1 MNRIIISIFML
12 ILTTSPATAQSSSAT
27 DLWADSPE
35 LLIAGRHQILSVDQA
50 LHSYPGV
57 RFAVTVEAD
66 SVVAELTDMC
76 QIAEDTTYHH
86 NTYAVIIDGEVRGK
100 IILQKDKHQYTIAE
114 KLSKGKHTIELVKLT
129 ESLVGQVIFHRF
141 ILFGNAKTEKP
152 AAPSRTI
159 EFIGNSIT
167 CGYGIESTTGTDGF
181 SYLTEN
187 AYTAYAM
194 QAARRLSAEPVLVS
208 FSGKGIY
215 RNWADTVFYQET
227 MLELYPR
234 VTPQRPD
241 LLWDFDKNRPDAV
254 VVSLGTNDF
263 SPPLGAVR
271 ELFVPRYLQLLRT
284 IRNNYGTS
292 VPIIC
297 LNGPLLAPEQRA
309 KVETWIG
316 ECLRELADPK
326 SYYLS
331 LSVCNPADGWGADGH
346 PSQKTADRNAAE
358 LSSFMKTIL
367 GW

>member
-12 ILTTSPATAQSSSAT
+12 ILATAPVVARTTSAT
-27 DLWADSPE
+27 DIWAASPE
-35 LLIAGRHQILSVDQA
+35 LLITGRHHILAEDQA

-57 RFAVTVEAD
+57 RFAVTVECD
-66 SVVAELTDMC
+66 SVAAELTDRC
-76 QIAEDTTYHH
+76 QIAEGTTYHH

-100 IILQKDKHQYTIAE
+100 IILQKDKHQYTIAQN
-114 KLSKGKHTIELVKLT
+114 LSKGKHTIELVKLT
-129 ESLVGQVIFHRF
+129 ESLVGQAIFHRF
-141 ILFGNAKTEKP
+141 ILFGNAKAEKP
-152 AAPSRTI
+152 DAPSRTI

-194 QAARRLSAEPVLVS
+194 QAARLLKAEPVLVS

-234 VTPQRPD
+234 VTPQQPD
-241 LLWDFDKNRPDAV
+241 LLWDFEKNRPDAV

-284 IRNNYGTS
+284 IRSNYGTS
-292 VPIIC
+292 VPVIC
-297 LNGPLLAPEQRA
+297 LNGPMLTPEQRA
-309 KVETWIG
+309 MVESWIG
-316 ECLRELADPK
+316 QCLSELADPK

-331 LSVCNPADGWGADGH
+331 LSVCTPADGWGADFH
-346 PSQKTADRNAAE
+346 PSQKTADRNASE
-358 LSSFMKTIL
+358 LSSFMRTKL